1 MVLSHSF
8 STFVLLLLLA
18 AGRCDSGFDDVE
30 LILSRAILIE
40 PNYTG
45 LDCFFNK
52 NEECYWT
59 WDTDNY
65 TLGDSEQ
72 QHKPG
77 QNGFIRLTSEEIRS
91 YYHKWP
97 KQFFG
102 PYGDS
107 RNYTGKLHVC
117 KYLNLLVIAQV
128 ICYCKKRRKCLAQ
141 I

>member
-8 STFVLLLLLA
+8 STFLLLLLLA
-18 AGRCDSGFDDVE
+18 AGRCDSGYDGNAE
-30 LILSRAILIE
+30 NQQLRAILIE

-107 RNYTGKLHVC
+107 RNYTGKWMISIELDTYMYSFC
-117 KYLNLLVIAQV
+117 W
-128 ICYCKKRRKCLAQ
+128 
-141 I
+141 